1 MDAPVFMAYRHLLGL
16 STTQLARILDVD
28 PRTLR
33 AWEKAR
39 SRIPDGIACELLELA
54 RDHGRIA
61 QRFIS
66 CDAVVTMPREDGEE
80 FPRNYYVAALARAL
94 EAEPGIRAEWT
105 TPTVMD
111 LRKPR

>member
-66 CDAVVTMPREDGEE
+66 CDAVITMRVN
-80 FPRNYYVAALARAL
+80 RQ
-94 EAEPGIRAEWT
+94 
-105 TPTVMD
+105 
-111 LRKPR
+111 K